1 MKALVLAFAVLLAPL
16 GFASDQS
23 NYAEG
28 WTVEGFDGS
37 TTKNSATMIWRTA
50 VPTTGILSVGLA
62 PDNLSYREIVIQEYK
77 TSHLVVVDNLPPNT
91 RFYFSVLATDQ
102 DGVNV
107 ASEIIS
113 KKTKAP

>member
-1 MKALVLAFAVLLAPL
+1 MKTMLALFLTILFLPVHPAAA
-16 GFASDQS
+16 D
-23 NYAEG
+23 G

-37 TTKNSATMIWRTA
+37 TTKNSATLIWRTK
-50 VPTTGILSVGLA
+50 VPTTGVLSLGLSPA
-62 PDNLSYREIVIQEYK
+62 DFSYREVSATEPS
-77 TSHLVVVDNLPPNT
+77 TSHLVVVGNLPSAT
-91 RFYFSVLATDQ
+91 RFYFTVLATDQ